1 MAINRSTQFFTL
13 DGLTVFKEKVLK
25 NYFKLNEKDAY
36 INGVIYNAMMQ
47 YKRDIVK
54 FCASQR
60 TLPAVGN
67 PGTLYMVPSHV
78 DNPQYKPASN
88 EIWVT
93 STNGFGTMRFKHAG
107 TTRYV
112 DMPKNEYGFFV
123 LDLNKVPSWTRYYC
137 YFYESEETS
146 NGSISSV
153 INKGSTDTLYKL
165 NITGVTTSTSYIM
178 SFAQLYELGG
188 KIIAVNED
196 RCDVNVLPLPQ
207 LYTGNGTDIRISRN
221 LSEIWISAPYDG
233 EYLTCS
239 FGYSQ
244 ILNIHRNAQG
254 FYVLNL
260 GDIISHKVSCF
271 CVDKPGNSTS
281 HSMYVPGSN
290 SIQFSNY
297 NQLVELAGK
306 ILAVTLGTSSYTYDR
321 ETAILPKYTY
331 TEEVPVQYTVPDDE
345 VWVVSDNETLTV
357 NSGTYQNTI
366 DTKNEYGFF
375 VLKKNVHLPTNG
387 AKYLCIDNQQHLY
400 INASAVNHTVI
411 MSDTHINALYGHII
425 IKNSG
430 SYAYNL
436 FIVQPYDNSET
447 DIITNIASGITIP
460 SDEVWIDSANW
471 PTLQIVVYNSSTS
484 KYLPI
489 EVTKNEY
496 GYYVLHQSD
505 LSEYSSSNGYLYCC
519 TKDVDLNDFSNSNYN
534 KYHSYNLILN
544 VNSLSPSNIFTYAG
558 GRRIVACIL
567 CNCVDIIPDTLP
579 IVAYTGANSDRFV
592 TYAYENG
599 KYVTLGNT
607 VFSEKEYPIDPN
619 LDANSLHTVYNST
632 IYKALQDKYD
642 VANILD
648 EVDGTDTKNTVTSRG
663 IQAALAPKLSWDDLR
678 NITLYQLM
686 RELRFPWNMPTKMYF
701 KLVVYAPLK
710 EQDLAIFYPTLTQ
723 RLQFSAYG
731 GTAFVSTDNKFT
743 YSGYTSGTTR
753 SKYIDDNTGNEIWL
767 RNSFDL
773 PMDSAHTI
781 NLSGGNSGYTNT
793 ASTNADIQFT
803 ITSENPVN
811 MNTLANLSYKFRA
824 YSSEESS
831 THSHINKIY
840 VSTYLSPDG
849 VDWHTLQN
857 KTIYKWDDNYE
868 ELNDYIYLIPIL
880 A

>member
-93 STNGFGTMRFKHAG
+93 STNGFGTMRFKSNKASK
-107 TTRYV
+107 YV

-123 LDLNKVPSWTRYYC
+123 LDLNKVPSWTGYNYC
-137 YFYESEETS
+137 YFHESEET
-146 NGSISSV
+146 NTGTNDTAA
-153 INKGSTDTLYKL
+153 NKGSTRDLYKP
-165 NITGVTTSTSYIM
+165 NITGVTTSTSGIS

-188 KIIAVNED
+188 KIIAVNEGKY
-196 RCDVNVLPLPQ
+196 DVNVLPLPQ

-239 FGYSQ
+239 FGYGQ

-260 GDIISHKVSCF
+260 GDIISHKVSRF

-281 HSMYVPGSN
+281 YSMYVPGSN
-290 SIQFSNY
+290 SIEFSNY

-306 ILAVTLGTSSYTYDR
+306 ILAVTLGTSGYTYDR

-357 NSGTYQNTI
+357 RAGTYQNTI

-375 VLKKNVHLPTNG
+375 VLKKNVHLPTNYSG
-387 AKYLCIDNQQHLY
+387 YLYIDNEQQLY
-400 INASAVNHTVI
+400 INTSAFNHTVI
-411 MSDTHINALYGHII
+411 ASDTDINALYGHIV

-430 SYAYNL
+430 SYASNL

-471 PTLQIVVYNSSTS
+471 PTLQIVIYNSSTR

-505 LSEYSSSNGYLYCC
+505 LSEYSSSSDYLYCC
-519 TKDVDLNDFSNSNYN
+519 TKDVDLIDFSNTNYT
-534 KYHSYNLILN
+534 KYKSYDLTLNDHSLHT
-544 VNSLSPSNIFTYAG
+544 SNIFTYAG

-567 CNCVDIIPDTLP
+567 SSYVDIIPDTLP

-607 VFSEKEYPIDPN
+607 VFSEKEYPIDSN

-663 IQAALAPKLSWDDLR
+663 IQAALAPKLGWDDLR

-686 RELRFPWNMPTKMYF
+686 RELRFPWNMPTEMYF

-723 RLQFSAYG
+723 RLQFYTYG
-731 GTAFVSTDNKFT
+731 DTAFVSTDNKFT
-743 YSGYTSGTTR
+743 YSDYAGTR
-753 SKYIDDNTGNEIWL
+753 SKYIDNNTNDEIWL
-767 RNSFDL
+767 QNQFDIS
-773 PMDSAHTI
+773 MYSSI
-781 NLSGGNSGYTNT
+781 NQVILSGSGKYNLVAISNS
-793 ASTNADIQFT
+793 DIQFT

-824 YSSEESS
+824 YSSNESS

>member
-1 MAINRSTQFFTL
+1 MAINRSTQYFTL
-13 DGLTVFKEKVLK
+13 AGLTVFKEKVLK
-25 NYFKLNEKDAY
+25 NYFKQNEKDAY

-60 TLPAVGN
+60 ALPTVGN

-93 STNGFGTMRFKHAG
+93 STNGFGTMRFKSGNASK
-107 TTRYV
+107 YV

-123 LDLNKVPSWTRYYC
+123 LDLNKVPSWTGYNC

-146 NGSISSV
+146 TGTNSDV
-153 INKGSTDTLYKL
+153 INKGSTDTLYKP
-165 NITGVTTSTSYIM
+165 NITGVTTSTSSIT

-188 KIIAVNED
+188 KIIAVTEGNHY
-196 RCDVNVLPLPQ
+196 VNILPLPQ

-239 FGYSQ
+239 FGYGQ
-244 ILNIHRNAQG
+244 LLKIYRNTQG

-260 GDIISHKVSCF
+260 GDIVSHKVSRF
-271 CVDKPGNSTS
+271 CVYKPGNSTS
-281 HSMYVPGSN
+281 YSMYVPGSN
-290 SIQFSNY
+290 SIEFSNY

-331 TEEVPVQYTVPDDE
+331 TGEVPVQYTVPDDE
-345 VWVVSDNETLTV
+345 IWVLSDSNTLRVVSGSYNNTL
-357 NSGTYQNTI
+357 
-366 DTKNEYGFF
+366 DTKNEYGYF
-375 VLKKNVHLPTNG
+375 VLKKGVNIPNDINSY
-387 AKYLCIDNQQHLY
+387 ALY
-400 INASAVNHTVI
+400 IGTTNHATFINVTAHADNSV
-411 MSDTHINALYGHII
+411 SDKTPLCGKII
-425 IKNSG
+425 FWDSSIT
-430 SYAYNL
+430 AYNV
-436 FIVQPYDNSET
+436 FTINPYDNSEA
-447 DIITNIASGITIP
+447 DIVTNIASGITIP

-471 PTLQIVVYNSSTS
+471 PTLQIIVYNSSTS

-505 LSEYSSSNGYLYCC
+505 LSEYSSNSYDLYCW
-519 TKDVDLNDFSNSNYN
+519 TKDVDLKDFSNSNYT
-534 KYHSYNLILN
+534 KYKSSNLILN
-544 VNSLSPSNIFTYAG
+544 GRYLYSSTIFTYAG

-567 CNCVDIIPDTLP
+567 SQYVDIIPDTLP
-579 IVAYTGANSDRFV
+579 ITAYTGANADRFV

-607 VFSEKEYPIDPN
+607 VFSEKEYPIDSN

-648 EVDGTDTKNTVTSRG
+648 EVDGTDTKNIVTSRA
-663 IQAALAPKLSWDDLR
+663 IQAELAKKLGWEELH

-686 RELRFPWNMPTKMYF
+686 RELRFPWNMPTEMYF

-710 EQDLAIFYPTLTQ
+710 EQDLAIYYPTKTQ
-723 RLQFSAYG
+723 RLEFTVLG
-731 GTAFVSTDNKFT
+731 MNAFVPTNKFPYIT
-743 YSGYTSGTTR
+743 YSGNNVTRRDVEVDRVITLACSYDTSMSNGTAYYLAAAVSSSPQTAATSG
-753 SKYIDDNTGNEIWL
+753 DV
-767 RNSFDL
+767 
-773 PMDSAHTI
+773 
-781 NLSGGNSGYTNT
+781 
-793 ASTNADIQFT
+793 QFT
-803 ITSENPVN
+803 IYSQNPIS
-811 MNTLANLSYKFRA
+811 MATLGQLSYKFKA
-824 YSSEESS
+824 YGSSESS
-831 THSHINKIY
+831 NHSHINKIY
-840 VSTYLSPDG
+840 VSTYISPDG
-849 VDWHTLQN
+849 VDWHQLQN
-857 KTIYKWDDNYE
+857 KTIYNWDDNYE
-868 ELNDYIYLIPIL
+868 ELNDYIYIIPLL